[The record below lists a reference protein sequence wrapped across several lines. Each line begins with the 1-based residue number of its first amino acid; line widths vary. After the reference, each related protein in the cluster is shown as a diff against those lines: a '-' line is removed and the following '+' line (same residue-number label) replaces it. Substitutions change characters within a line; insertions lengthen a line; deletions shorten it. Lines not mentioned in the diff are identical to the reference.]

1 MNRSQ
6 MYSLALNNYVQG
18 NVKFLD
24 KDGKFHDLGSAYT
37 ASDKFVFVEG
47 EIPMPRHHLCNM
59 LELEEGESP
68 KHTKAPVM
76 FVTHKRGK
84 DIFHEIKSSY
94 MDGNDLVLAE
104 SESVKRS
111 QVKTVEQVM
120 QELPDEYSLEE
131 DCWLKASDVREFLV
145 KLKAAHESDMD
156 ALWDKFIAKVQDLQT
171 QSFTNNMDVLNKI
184 IAPLMEGKAVING

>member
-47 EIPMPRHHLCNM
+47 ETPMPRHHLCNM
-59 LELEEGESP
+59 LNLEEGESP
-68 KHTKAPVM
+68 KHTKVPVM

-94 MDGNDLVLAE
+94 MDGNDLVFAE
-104 SESVKRS
+104 SEGVQRS
-111 QVKTVEQVM
+111 QVKTFE
-120 QELPDEYSLEE
+120 
-131 DCWLKASDVREFLV
+131 
-145 KLKAAHESDMD
+145 
-156 ALWDKFIAKVQDLQT
+156 
-171 QSFTNNMDVLNKI
+171 
-184 IAPLMEGKAVING
+184 